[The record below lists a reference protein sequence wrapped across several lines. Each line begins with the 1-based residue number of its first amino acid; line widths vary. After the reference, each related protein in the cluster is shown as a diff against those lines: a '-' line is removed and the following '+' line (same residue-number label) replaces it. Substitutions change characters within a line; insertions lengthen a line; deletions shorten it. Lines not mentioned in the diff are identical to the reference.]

1 MAAPAKITIRVA
13 PTRTAAAVTMSVSG
27 RYLRLNLAHTRLASG
42 PLPVLTNASS
52 KAFLLAALA
61 EATALVTAL
70 ED

>member
-1 MAAPAKITIRVA
+1 
-13 PTRTAAAVTMSVSG
+13 MSVSG

-42 PLPVLTNASS
+42 PLPVLTNAST
-52 KAFLLAALA
+52 KQFLLAALA